1 MPADIAAEVLF
12 RFLFELVVYTVGYAT
27 GWLLIPTLSFGYYSV
42 EPLSPPRRG
51 QKRARSRTARPP
63 RELSFETTATIGAAF
78 WFVVIGAGIAIWW
91 FSKPLP
97 AA

>member
-63 RELSFETTATIGAAF
+63 RELSFETTATIGALF
-78 WFVVIGAGIAIWW
+78 WFAVVAAGVAIWW
-91 FSKPLP
+91 FTPP
-97 AA
+97 ATGA

>member
-42 EPLSPPRRG
+42 EPLPPPRRG
-51 QKRARSRTARPP
+51 AKRARDRSARPP
-63 RELSFETTATIGAAF
+63 RQLSIETTAAVGGLFWLALFAAG
-78 WFVVIGAGIAIWW
+78 VAILW
-91 FSKPLP
+91 FSK
-97 AA
+97 AG